1 MSSEQGKD
9 DEICLQDMMEWCSDS
24 FIHYA
29 CRNGLSKVVKE
40 LIACKADLNVFDEE
54 KFTPLHWTAFE
65 GNTEL
70 TKELIENG
78 AEIDAAD
85 GTWGSSPL
93 LFAAQAG
100 WKEVIQ
106 ILLNAGANINFKSE
120 SGYDAIYFAT
130 EGEHTNIVK
139 LLIECGID
147 IDPTNIHYASA
158 TEQIDIIK
166 LLLDHGVDI
175 NSKTQSGHNCLHYA
189 VYNNRYAT
197 AKFLMSR
204 GADINAKANRGHTS
218 LHHAAREGHIDIVK
232 LLLENGASIDEKNMW
247 IVTPLHGAARAGHFG
262 VVNLLLQKGANVNSI
277 DEDGDTPLHLAIRSK
292 NISIEVTKILLDFG
306 ADFKKKN
313 KNGKSALV
321 ESKSLSRKDVLNTI
335 MDKIIEIQLE
345 QSKVKIS
352 KPIQVKI
359 DECVICDNP
368 REGIF
373 SFLPCGH
380 AKTCELCC
388 LRLIAMSGENS
399 ICPICRSKITDYLK
413 IFV

>member
-1 MSSEQGKD
+1 MSKEQEKD

-40 LIACKADLNVFDEE
+40 LLECKADLNFFDEE
-54 KFTPLHWTAFE
+54 NFTPLHWTAFE

-189 VYNNRYAT
+189 VYNNRYAS
-197 AKFLMSR
+197 AKVLISR
-204 GADINAKANRGHTS
+204 GADINAKGKSKQTPLHYAASRGQI
-218 LHHAAREGHIDIVK
+218 EIVM
-232 LLLENGASIDEKNMW
+232 LLLENGANTNSLDE
-247 IVTPLHGAARAGHFG
+247 VDETPLHNF
-262 VVNLLLQKGANVNSI
+262 I
-277 DEDGDTPLHLAIRSK
+277 LHNK
-292 NISIEVTKILLDFG
+292 NFNIEIIKVLLDHG
-306 ADFKKKN
+306 ADFKKRN
-313 KNGKSALV
+313 KSGKSVIDLCKKTRNGTA
-321 ESKSLSRKDVLNTI
+321 I
-335 MDKIIEIQLE
+335 MDLII
-345 QSKVKIS
+345 SKVMGSLNLQDS
-352 KPIQVKI
+352 KPVQFTL
-359 DECVICDNP
+359 DECVICDGL
-368 REGIF
+368 RKEIF
-373 SFLPCGH
+373 SLLPCGH
-380 AKTCELCC
+380 AKTCEICC
-388 LRLIAMSGENS
+388 LKLVASSDANS
-399 ICPICRSKITDYLK
+399 VCPICRSKIEDFKK
-413 IFV
+413 IYI